1 MKKPRASVM
10 VLILWRVASTSA
22 STIGCLPVSAT
33 MPTTTAVF
41 DAATAGCCAPAP
53 RAPASDASRSPAA
66 PPGGAPR
73 EERRPGPPPHG
84 VFRARRGLLIQA
96 LRAARRQPRQNP
108 ADPRGD
114 R

>member
-10 VLILWRVASTSA
+10 VLILCRVASTSA

-53 RAPASDASRSPAA
+53 RAHAGD
-66 PPGGAPR
+66 GG
-73 EERRPGPPPHG
+73 GPPPPRHG
-84 VFRARRGLLIQA
+84 GCRARRGLLIRVLGA
-96 LRAARRQPRQNP
+96 GRRQPRQEP

-114 R
+114 